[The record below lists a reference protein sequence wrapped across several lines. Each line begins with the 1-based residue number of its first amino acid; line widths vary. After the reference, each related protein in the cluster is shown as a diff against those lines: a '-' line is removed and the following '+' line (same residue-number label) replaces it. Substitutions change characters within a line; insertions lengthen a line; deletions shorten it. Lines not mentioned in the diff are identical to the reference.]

1 MLVINVQ
8 ALETMDKL
16 REINGYVRL
25 TLNKLPGIRADLIRL
40 DDNWQEWDSA
50 KLVDSLRSWTDK
62 NPKRVLNNDQK
73 HRREGVFQ
81 TK

>member
-25 TLNKLPGIRADLIRL
+25 TSNKLPGIRADLIRL
-40 DDNWQEWDSA
+40 DDN
-50 KLVDSLRSWTDK
+50 
-62 NPKRVLNNDQK
+62 
-73 HRREGVFQ
+73 
-81 TK
+81 